1 MQHKVVTL
9 EGSEVTFAGRAGD
22 PYFDDLGHHDNAML
36 VDALRLLPSDAMILD
51 VGANIGFTTAVMTKR
66 LPNARIFSFEPDSEP
81 FGYLR
86 ETVRLNNLSKV
97 ETINKALAAAP
108 GRMAFHCHPRGA
120 GASHLAG
127 DQSLRD
133 GNQTVEVSTV
143 DIERASRAL
152 ARVDLIKID
161 VEGFEID
168 VLEGARDTIAADR
181 PYVADRVQQ
190 LHDDRVPQPQ
200 PTHTVGK
207 AHSRISLCLS
217 PEGRGAGAPFNS
229 CRAIQVSPRQS
240 DRPRVR
246 R

>member
-51 VGANIGFTTAVMTKR
+51 VGANIGLTTAIMTKR
-66 LPNARIFSFEPDSEP
+66 LPNARILSFEPDPEP

-86 ETVRLNNLSKV
+86 ETARLNSFSRV
-97 ETINKALAAAP
+97 ETVNKALAAAP
-108 GRMAFHCHPRGA
+108 GRTAFHCHPRGA
-120 GASHLAG
+120 GASHLASG
-127 DQSLRD
+127 QSLRD
-133 GNQTVEVSTV
+133 GNETVEVSTV

-168 VLEGARDTIAADR
+168 VLEGARGTIAADR
-181 PYVADRVQQ
+181 PYIVIEFNSFTMIAFA
-190 LHDDRVPQPQ
+190 QPQ
-200 PTHTVGK
+200 STHTVGK
-207 AHSRISLCLS
+207 AHS
-217 PEGRGAGAPFNS
+217 
-229 CRAIQVSPRQS
+229 
-240 DRPRVR
+240 
-246 R
+246 